1 MGRFLVLAILVVV
14 AFWLIRRAIARTRGR
29 GAADPAPRTG
39 ELVRCAR
46 CGVHLPK
53 AEARSVEG
61 LEYCSEEHARLGPG
75 EGA

>member
-14 AFWLIRRAIARTRGR
+14 AFWLIKRAIARARR
-29 GAADPAPRTG
+29 DPSTAAPRTG